1 MKRSPLRSIP
11 RFWVCLL
18 CFQLF
23 AFGIFFLYLARYD
36 TPHTFPLTSE
46 EIAWC
51 SVTLDPID
59 PEIDRPESFNSVSLE
74 GEEKDTLF
82 QLLNSHTYQRSRR
95 GPQWADRYG
104 QIDFYTPEGKRVLL
118 ITLFEDQFRV
128 EHLPDFLYPVYEIS
142 GDGADLKEFLY
153 VYASSSHL

>member
-1 MKRSPLRSIP
+1 MKKNNFLLRH
-11 RFWVCLL
+11 RFLLFLL

-51 SVTLDPID
+51 SVSIDPID
-59 PEIDRPESFNSVSLE
+59 PEADRPEGRFGVSLE
-74 GEEKDTLF
+74 GEEKEALF
-82 QLLNSHTYQRSRR
+82 QLLTSHTYQRSRR
-95 GPQWADRYG
+95 GPQWGTRYG
-104 QIDFYTPEGKRVLL
+104 QIDFFTPEGKRVLL
-118 ITLFEDQFRV
+118 ITLFEDQIRV

-142 GDGADLKEFLY
+142 DGGADLKDFLSA
-153 VYASSSHL
+153 YASSSYL